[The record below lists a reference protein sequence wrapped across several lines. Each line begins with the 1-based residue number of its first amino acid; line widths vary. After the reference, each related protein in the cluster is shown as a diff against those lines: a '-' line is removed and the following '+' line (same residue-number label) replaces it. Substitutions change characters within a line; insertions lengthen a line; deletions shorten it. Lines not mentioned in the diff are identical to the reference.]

1 MSFARAVSTVA
12 GLTMV
17 SRVLG
22 FVREMLVAGLLGASP
37 VADAFFVALTLPNV
51 FRRLFA
57 EGAFS
62 AAFVPLFTKAVQAN
76 GKQEAARFAEEAQA
90 VMLLILVPL
99 TAVLWL
105 AMPYVMLVLAPGFE
119 RGTQRYDLAVTFCR
133 ITFPYLIFISITTL
147 QGGVLN
153 ALDRYG
159 PFAFAY
165 TLFNICLIGGL
176 LLTPLF
182 PTAGHAAAWGEFVS
196 GIIQVLWMMGS
207 CRRAGILLKLRRPR
221 LTPAIKR
228 LFILMGPTAVGAGAS
243 QINIYVDGVIA
254 SLLPQGSIS
263 HLNYAARLYQ
273 LPLGVIGVAVG
284 TALLPALARH
294 VRSDDRAGAKRLE
307 SRAVE
312 AAMLL
317 SLPAAVALFVAR
329 DPFMIGLFV
338 YPHGAFHVVDAIASG
353 GALAAYAAGI
363 PAYVLAKVFSTA
375 YFAREDTRTPL
386 KFSLIAITLNTLLV
400 LTLVLVFGMGIV
412 GIAAATGVSAWLN
425 VGLLAWGLHRRGLLG
440 FDERLKRVLPRI
452 LLASLLMAAAL
463 GAIAMPFGHWWSE
476 MGLVRRIVALSL
488 LVGGGLAVYG
498 GAILLSGAAKV
509 SDVTGL
515 LKRERNSGLTGDK
528 AAADNP
534 VPPET
539 HSSSL

>member
-1 MSFARAVSTVA
+1 MSFARAVRTVA

-22 FVREMLVAGLLGASP
+22 FIREMLVAGLLGATP
-37 VADAFFVALTLPNV
+37 VADAFFMALTLPNV

-62 AAFVPLFTKAVQAN
+62 AAFVPLFTKTMQGQ
-76 GKQEAARFAEEAQA
+76 GKPAAARFAEEAQA
-90 VMLLILVPL
+90 IMLLILVPL

-105 AMPYVMLVLAPGFE
+105 LMPYVMLVLAPGFA
-119 RGTQRYDLAVTFCR
+119 RGTERYDLAVTFCR
-133 ITFPYLIFISITTL
+133 ITFPYLVFISITTL

-176 LLTPLF
+176 LLTPFF

-207 CRRAGILLKLRRPR
+207 CRRAGIFLRPRWPR

-228 LFILMGPTAVGAGAS
+228 LFALMAPTAVGAGAS
-243 QINIYVDGVIA
+243 QINIYIDGVIA
-254 SLLPQGSIS
+254 SLLPAGAIS

-294 VRSDDRAGAKRLE
+294 VASNDRDGAKRLE
-307 SRAVE
+307 SRAFE

-317 SLPAAVALFVAR
+317 ALPAAVALFAAR
-329 DPFMIGLFV
+329 RPFMIGLFV
-338 YPHGAFHVVDAIASG
+338 YPHGAFHIADAIASG

-363 PAYVLAKVFSTA
+363 PAYVLAKVLSTA

-386 KFSLIAITLNTLLV
+386 KFSLIAIALNTALV
-400 LTLVLVFGMGIV
+400 LGLVLVFHMGIV
-412 GIAAATGVSAWLN
+412 GIAAATGVTAWLN
-425 VGLLAWGLHRRGLLG
+425 VGLLALGLHRRGLLG
-440 FDERLKRVLPRI
+440 FDARLMHVLPRI
-452 LLASLLMAAAL
+452 LLANLAMAAAL
-463 GAIAMPFGHWWSE
+463 WAIQIPFAGWWSE
-476 MGLVRRIVALSL
+476 SGLTQRIVSLSALI
-488 LVGGGLAVYG
+488 GGGLAVYG
-498 GAILLSGAAKV
+498 GVIVLSGAAKL
-509 SDVTGL
+509 SDVTGML
-515 LKRERNSGLTGDK
+515 RRERPSALTKGEATADK
-528 AAADNP
+528 P
-534 VPPET
+534 IPPET
-539 HSSSL
+539 RSSST

>member
-1 MSFARAVSTVA
+1 MSFARAVRTVA

-22 FVREMLVAGLLGASP
+22 FVREMLVAGLLGATP
-37 VADAFFVALTLPNV
+37 IADAFFMALTLPNV

-62 AAFVPLFTKAVQAN
+62 AAFVPLFSKTMQSE
-76 GKQEAARFAEEAQA
+76 GKPAAARFAEEAQA
-90 VMLLILVPL
+90 IMLLILVPL

-105 AMPYVMLVLAPGFE
+105 LMPYVMLILAPGFA
-119 RGTQRYDLAVTFCR
+119 RGTDRYDLAVTFCR
-133 ITFPYLIFISITTL
+133 ITFPYLVFISITTL

-176 LLTPLF
+176 LLTPFF

-207 CRRAGILLKLRRPR
+207 CRQAGIFLKLRWPKV
-221 LTPAIKR
+221 TPAIKR
-228 LFILMGPTAVGAGAS
+228 LFALMAPTAVGAGAS
-243 QINIYVDGVIA
+243 QINIYIDGVIA
-254 SLLPQGSIS
+254 SLLPAGAIA

-294 VRSDDRAGAKRLE
+294 VASNDRDGAKRLE
-307 SRAVE
+307 SRAFE

-317 SLPAAVALFVAR
+317 ALPAAVALFVAR
-329 DPFMIGLFV
+329 QPFMIGLFV
-338 YPHGAFHVVDAIASG
+338 YPHGAFHIADAIASG

-363 PAYVLAKVFSTA
+363 PAYVLAKVLSTA

-386 KFSLIAITLNTLLV
+386 KFSLIAIALNTALV
-400 LTLVLVFGMGIV
+400 LGLVLVFHMGII
-412 GIAAATGVSAWLN
+412 GIAAATGVTAWLN
-425 VGLLAWGLHRRGLLG
+425 VGLLALGLHRRGLLG
-440 FDERLKRVLPRI
+440 FDARLRHVLPRI
-452 LLASLLMAAAL
+452 LLANVAMAVAL
-463 GAIAMPFGHWWSE
+463 WAIQMPLESWWSE
-476 MGLVRRIVALSL
+476 SGLIRRIVSLSALI
-488 LVGGGLAVYG
+488 GGGLAVYG
-498 GAILLSGAAKV
+498 GVIVLSGAAKL

-515 LKRERNSGLTGDK
+515 LKRERGSALTKGEAK
-528 AAADNP
+528 TDNP
-534 VPPET
+534 LPPET
-539 HSSSL
+539 FSSIT

>member
-1 MSFARAVSTVA
+1 MSFARAVRTVA

-22 FVREMLVAGLLGASP
+22 FVREMLVAGLLGATP
-37 VADAFFVALTLPNV
+37 IADAFFMALTLPNV

-62 AAFVPLFTKAVQAN
+62 AAFVPLFSKTMQGE
-76 GKQEAARFAEEAQA
+76 GKPAAARFAEEAQA
-90 VMLLILVPL
+90 IMLLILVPL

-105 AMPYVMLVLAPGFE
+105 LMPYVMLILAPGFA
-119 RGTQRYDLAVTFCR
+119 RGTERYDLAVTFCR
-133 ITFPYLIFISITTL
+133 ITFPYLVFISITTL

-176 LLTPLF
+176 LLTPFF

-207 CRRAGILLKLRRPR
+207 CRRAGIFLKLRWPR
-221 LTPAIKR
+221 VTPAIKR
-228 LFILMGPTAVGAGAS
+228 LFALMAPTAVGAGAS
-243 QINIYVDGVIA
+243 QINIYIDGVIA
-254 SLLPQGSIS
+254 SLLPAGAIA

-294 VRSDDRAGAKRLE
+294 VASNDRDGAKRLE
-307 SRAVE
+307 SRAFE

-317 SLPAAVALFVAR
+317 ALPAAVALFVAR
-329 DPFMIGLFV
+329 QPFMIGLFV
-338 YPHGAFHVVDAIASG
+338 YPHGAFHIADAIACG

-363 PAYVLAKVFSTA
+363 PAYVLAKVLSTA

-386 KFSLIAITLNTLLV
+386 KFSLIAIALNTALV
-400 LTLVLVFGMGIV
+400 LGLVLVFHMGIV
-412 GIAAATGVSAWLN
+412 GIAAATGVTAWLN
-425 VGLLAWGLHRRGLLG
+425 VGLLALGLYRRGLLG
-440 FDERLKRVLPRI
+440 FDARLKHVLPRI
-452 LLASLLMAAAL
+452 LLANVAMAATL
-463 GAIAMPFGHWWSE
+463 WAIQIPLESWWSE
-476 MGLVRRIVALSL
+476 SGLIRRIVSLSALI
-488 LVGGGLAVYG
+488 GGGLAVYG
-498 GAILLSGAAKV
+498 GVIVLSGAAKL

-515 LKRERNSGLTGDK
+515 LKRERGSALTKGEAK
-528 AAADNP
+528 TDNP
-534 VPPET
+534 LPPET
-539 HSSSL
+539 FPSIT